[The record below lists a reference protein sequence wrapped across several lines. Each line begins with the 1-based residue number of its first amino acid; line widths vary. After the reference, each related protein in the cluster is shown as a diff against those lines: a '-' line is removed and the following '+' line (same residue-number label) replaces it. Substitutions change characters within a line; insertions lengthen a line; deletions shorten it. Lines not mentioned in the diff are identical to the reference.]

1 MLQPDLFLGTSGGVA
16 SPQSSSSHGI
26 FSPPTSSSL
35 RTLSTQGSPCA
46 ASCRGCST
54 PSPPPSKLAADNVH
68 NERTT
73 RRWYLTVIV
82 LLYIGLITSF
92 CLNVSLLLQEPVV
105 VHDNEPP
112 PQIVATAAPDTTACL
127 VQGGRCSQSEP
138 IHTLLFQTRA

>member
-1 MLQPDLFLGTSGGVA
+1 MLQPDLFLGTSGGIA
-16 SPQSSSSHGI
+16 SPQSPSSQGI
-26 FSPPTSSSL
+26 FSPPPSSSP

-46 ASCRGCST
+46 ASCRGCSS
-54 PSPPPSKLAADNVH
+54 PSPPPPPSKVSENVQ

-105 VHDNEPP
+105 TQVNGDPR
-112 PQIVATAAPDTTACL
+112 QILVPAATQAPHTTACL
-127 VQGGRCSQSEP
+127 VQGE
-138 IHTLLFQTRA
+138 